1 MDQRFIAELNE
12 RLFTH
17 FVGGAWRAPLG
28 DRQVPVAQAD
38 GQADGQAGGQA
49 LGRIVC
55 AGPAD
60 VARARGV
67 MRADA
72 GAQPV
77 DAAALWAALQAEAP
91 LLEAIRRREGFAGDR
106 LDARLPAV
114 VAQARVSDLP
124 RDLAWD
130 LLGDLPGGLPG
141 SGPHVLLTAADTPL
155 IRVAGLLI
163 AGARRGLIWKP
174 APAAAAS
181 AHLLMRVLGPRAS
194 GRLAM
199 LQGDHASG
207 RLLAGQGGLIW
218 AGAGPLP
225 AGLPDPLL
233 TLAATDPARP

>member
-38 GQADGQAGGQA
+38 GQAGGQA

-67 MRADA
+67 MRVDA

-114 VAQARVSDLP
+114 VAQARISDLQQ
-124 RDLAWD
+124 DLP
-130 LLGDLPGGLPG
+130 GDLPGDLPRG
-141 SGPHVLLTAADTPL
+141 GPHVLLTAADTPL

-218 AGAGPLP
+218 AGAGSLP
-225 AGLPDPLL
+225 EGLPDPLL